1 MTRFVR
7 WPKYIAF
14 QRQKRILLTRIKV
27 PAIIAQFQRSLDKN
41 QTNVLFRLLKKYTP
55 EDTKQRKT
63 RLTQEA
69 KDKAESIIYFM

>member
-1 MTRFVR
+1 M
-7 WPKYIAF
+7 
-14 QRQKRILLTRIKV
+14 
-27 PAIIAQFQRSLDKN
+27 IAQFQRALDKN

-69 KDKAESIIYFM
+69 KDKAESNDYFYLREKC

>member
-1 MTRFVR
+1 M
-7 WPKYIAF
+7 
-14 QRQKRILLTRIKV
+14 
-27 PAIIAQFQRSLDKN
+27 IAQFQRALDKN

-69 KDKAESIIYFM
+69 KDKAESKIFFIQKKMLRNQDLSILNSV